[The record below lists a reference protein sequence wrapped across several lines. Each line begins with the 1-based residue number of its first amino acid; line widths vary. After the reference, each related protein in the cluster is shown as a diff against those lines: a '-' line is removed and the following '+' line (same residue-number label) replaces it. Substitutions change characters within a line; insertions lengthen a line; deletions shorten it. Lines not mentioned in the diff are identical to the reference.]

1 MQWFNL
7 DGGDWPLSLSSVAR
21 QAKMYLV
28 AWEVLQVPS
37 PPVGSGSGRSTGKYA
52 FFTSALIW
60 NVVYLHSYYTSCLR
74 ECCLVSPESFIAIK
88 FRIQFIIKNWCLHT
102 MFNPS
107 FFVFFRITSIYLS
120 INLSIYLSIMKSEWL
135 KNVKNESNYF
145 VTCKYFQLICNH
157 FR

>member
-21 QAKMYLV
+21 RAKMYLG

-60 NVVYLHSYYTSCLR
+60 NVLYLHSYYISCLR

-102 MFNPS
+102 MFDPS
-107 FFVFFRITSIYLS
+107 FFVFFRITLILQNRKLLEYSLILQKKHLAS
-120 INLSIYLSIMKSEWL
+120 TNSMENSWL
-135 KNVKNESNYF
+135 N
-145 VTCKYFQLICNH
+145 
-157 FR
+157 

>member
-107 FFVFFRITSIYLS
+107 FFVFFRITLILQNRKLLEYSLILQKKHLAS
-120 INLSIYLSIMKSEWL
+120 TNSMENSWL
-135 KNVKNESNYF
+135 N
-145 VTCKYFQLICNH
+145 
-157 FR
+157 